1 MIMKQQNKLSKGAL
15 HMGSNSKAARLSQ
28 MNYWE
33 AKLEQRIKRLSE
45 SGKEPQKIPSDP
57 VVRKIR
63 AKIRETQARIR
74 AIEEKEKK
82 NEELAR
88 QRTQKTSKPK
98 KEKFKKKKGGQQ
110 KQELSKRQQKKLKK
124 KEQKA
129 KS

>member
-1 MIMKQQNKLSKGAL
+1 
-15 HMGSNSKAARLSQ
+15 MGSNSKAARLNQ

-33 AKLEQRIKRLSE
+33 GKLEQRIKALSDA
-45 SGKEPQKIPSDP
+45 GKEPQKIATDP

-63 AKIRETQARIR
+63 AKIRETRARIR
-74 AIEEKEKK
+74 VIEEKEKK

-88 QRTQKTSKPK
+88 RKAQKTSEPK
-98 KEKFKKKKGGQQ
+98 KEKVKKKKGGEE